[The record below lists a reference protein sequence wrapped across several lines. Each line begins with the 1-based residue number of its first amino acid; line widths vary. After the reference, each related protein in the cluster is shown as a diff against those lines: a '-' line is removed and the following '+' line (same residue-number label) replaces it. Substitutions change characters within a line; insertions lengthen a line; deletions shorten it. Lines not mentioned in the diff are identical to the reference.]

1 MLEQNTAQYRM
12 RSTKETK
19 TKNEYKKGR
28 QGHASCGRACIKRHV
43 KRMELQLVTK
53 YSKKIGSQLVGG
65 KFLPVSLAPYAIQFH
80 ETLPDHVPLQG
91 FLLSAFGWKSCMES
105 VETGGVDEAPGA
117 HFDGD

>member
-19 TKNEYKKGR
+19 TKRIQKKRR
-28 QGHASCGRACIKRHV
+28 QGHANCGRACIKRHV
-43 KRMELQLVTK
+43 KRMELQLVQQ
-53 YSKKIGSQLVGG
+53 KIELGSQLVGG
-65 KFLPVSLAPYAIQFH
+65 KFLPVSLAPYVVRFR

-91 FLLSAFGWKSCMES
+91 FLLSAFGWKSCMEGI
-105 VETGGVDEAPGA
+105 ETGGVDEAPGA